1 MRIHIFYLP
10 ESFFDLF
17 FSVFIHQ
24 IVRYLM
30 NKNEEKDR
38 KKRKDDLIV
47 FFIGKFK
54 QTLNTQNFFLK
65 LSRPGLTKKTK
76 ACRIFS
82 TGFVRMKGL
91 EPPRLSPLDP
101 KSSAATNYATSA
113 NDGANIREVYKLYN
127 Y

>member
-38 KKRKDDLIV
+38 K
-47 FFIGKFK
+47 
-54 QTLNTQNFFLK
+54 NTK
-65 LSRPGLTKKTK
+65 M
-76 ACRIFS
+76 I
-82 TGFVRMKGL
+82 
-91 EPPRLSPLDP
+91 
-101 KSSAATNYATSA
+101 
-113 NDGANIREVYKLYN
+113 
-127 Y
+127 

>member
-30 NKNEEKDR
+30 NKNE
-38 KKRKDDLIV
+38 DDLIV

-54 QTLNTQNFFLK
+54 QILSKRLFIQYIFFHSGNIIQIILK
-65 LSRPGLTKKTK
+65 ILFM
-76 ACRIFS
+76 IF
-82 TGFVRMKGL
+82 FFR
-91 EPPRLSPLDP
+91 
-101 KSSAATNYATSA
+101 
-113 NDGANIREVYKLYN
+113 
-127 Y
+127 

>member
-54 QTLNTQNFFLK
+54 QTLNTQNFNRFLVK
-65 LSRPGLTKKTK
+65 DYLFNISFFIRAISSR
-76 ACRIFS
+76 
-82 TGFVRMKGL
+82 
-91 EPPRLSPLDP
+91 
-101 KSSAATNYATSA
+101 
-113 NDGANIREVYKLYN
+113 
-127 Y
+127 

>member
-30 NKNEEKDR
+30 NKDEEKDR

-54 QTLNTQNFFLK
+54 QILSKRLFIQYIFFHSGNIIQIILK
-65 LSRPGLTKKTK
+65 ILFM
-76 ACRIFS
+76 IF
-82 TGFVRMKGL
+82 FFR
-91 EPPRLSPLDP
+91 
-101 KSSAATNYATSA
+101 
-113 NDGANIREVYKLYN
+113 
-127 Y
+127 